1 MWSVSELAKVDRRYR
16 FFILLPKK
24 KKKLRSIPYI
34 LCFWYGTMDGI
45 GAVRQA
51 SAFRRAGGVARVF
64 RREVVWDPF

>member
-16 FFILLPKK
+16 CVMKLPKK
-24 KKKLRSIPYI
+24 KQMLRSIPYI

-45 GAVRQA
+45 VAVWQA
-51 SAFRRAGGVARVF
+51 IAFRRAGGVARGF